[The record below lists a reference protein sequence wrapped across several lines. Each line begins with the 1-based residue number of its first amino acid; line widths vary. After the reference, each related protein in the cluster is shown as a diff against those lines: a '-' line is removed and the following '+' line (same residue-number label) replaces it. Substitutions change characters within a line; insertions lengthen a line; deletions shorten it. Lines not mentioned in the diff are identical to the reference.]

1 MLTTRQEIGRFFSEE
16 FRQPKIKDL
25 NILVSEI
32 APRKQPS
39 QITLLL
45 RSESINHNCKHR
57 DVTQHFSALLFKHE
71 QIVKYEQITSMK
83 KHSVKCGKLKKK
95 KKSTVKV
102 LKGKRRF
109 YMYETGKRI
118 LFFSQI
124 KD

>member
-95 KKSTVKV
+95 KNLPLRFLRVREGFTCMKQGRGYYFSVK
-102 LKGKRRF
+102 
-109 YMYETGKRI
+109 
-118 LFFSQI
+118 
-124 KD
+124 